1 MVASIDIL
9 GSHLV
14 VDSRVC
20 EQSITSSCS
29 SWIFPFQ
36 HCQADLDELLQSCCF
51 DRIGSISTAWTP
63 FCNTFWSGQVDLVDA
78 HRDTGAPLGE
88 WWSLGCRMS
97 QVLLFDATCW
107 GWIKHFGSMTVAFDG
122 ATHHKPS

>member
-1 MVASIDIL
+1 
-9 GSHLV
+9 LV

-20 EQSITSSCS
+20 EHSITSSCS
-29 SWIFPFQ
+29 SWICPFQ
-36 HCQADLDELLQSCCF
+36 HCQADLDVGLDELLQSCCF
-51 DRIGSISTAWTP
+51 DRIGLISTAWTP
-63 FCNTFWSGQVDLVDA
+63 FWSGQVDLVDA

-88 WWSLGCRMS
+88 RWSSGYRMS
-97 QVLLFDATCW
+97 QVHLFDATCW